1 MIASLK
7 GVLTSI
13 GKSDIILE
21 VNGIGYLLNVSSKL
35 ISSLGDIG
43 SNLSL
48 FTDLQIKD
56 DKIVIY
62 GFVNS
67 SEQSFFKL
75 LQSVQGVGPRA
86 ALSLLST
93 LSVDEVV
100 LAISSGDKT
109 MLSRAEG
116 IGPKVAGRIASELL
130 DKVSVFNISNS
141 IRNTDNKFNKNEQ
154 DKLNFQENDYDG
166 NISMIVED
174 IISALINLGYGRS
187 EVFSVVMKIKND
199 FSHKKQNKL
208 FTVNANKPFSSQRII
223 KVNEMN
229 EDIDVNDRLVNPDL
243 IDHKDN
249 LDLSLRPKNLKEF
262 IGQPQV
268 QTNLSTFI
276 YAANSRDEAMDHT
289 LLFGPPGLGKTT
301 LAQIIAF
308 ELGVGFKS
316 TSGPIINKAGDLA
329 ALLTNLQPRD
339 VLFIDEIHRLS
350 PTIEEILYPAMEDFQ
365 LDLMIGEGPSA
376 RSIKIDLPP
385 FTLVG
390 ATTRSGLLTT
400 PLRDRF
406 GIQIRM
412 EFYNA
417 SDLVNIL
424 LKLAEKLKVNVEKKG
439 AYEIA
444 KRSRGTPRV
453 AGRLLRRVR
462 DILSVSNEKV
472 IDENFA
478 DRALIQLDVDKSGL
492 DAIDRKYLNV
502 IIEKYQGGPVGL
514 DTLSAVLSEQKDM
527 IEEVIEPYLLQR
539 GLIQRSSRGRFVSS
553 AGWRHLGLVP
563 PKHAQEQSDMMD
575 AQGE

>member
-141 IRNTDNKFNKNEQ
+141 IRNTDNKFNNNEQ

-208 FTVNANKPFSSQRII
+208 FTVNTIVPIA
-223 KVNEMN
+223 
-229 EDIDVNDRLVNPDL
+229 
-243 IDHKDN
+243 
-249 LDLSLRPKNLKEF
+249 LKE
-262 IGQPQV
+262 
-268 QTNLSTFI
+268 LS
-276 YAANSRDEAMDHT
+276 R
-289 LLFGPPGLGKTT
+289 
-301 LAQIIAF
+301 
-308 ELGVGFKS
+308 
-316 TSGPIINKAGDLA
+316 
-329 ALLTNLQPRD
+329 
-339 VLFIDEIHRLS
+339 
-350 PTIEEILYPAMEDFQ
+350 
-365 LDLMIGEGPSA
+365 
-376 RSIKIDLPP
+376 
-385 FTLVG
+385 
-390 ATTRSGLLTT
+390 
-400 PLRDRF
+400 
-406 GIQIRM
+406 
-412 EFYNA
+412 
-417 SDLVNIL
+417 
-424 LKLAEKLKVNVEKKG
+424 
-439 AYEIA
+439 
-444 KRSRGTPRV
+444 
-453 AGRLLRRVR
+453 
-462 DILSVSNEKV
+462 
-472 IDENFA
+472 
-478 DRALIQLDVDKSGL
+478 
-492 DAIDRKYLNV
+492 
-502 IIEKYQGGPVGL
+502 
-514 DTLSAVLSEQKDM
+514 
-527 IEEVIEPYLLQR
+527 
-539 GLIQRSSRGRFVSS
+539 
-553 AGWRHLGLVP
+553 
-563 PKHAQEQSDMMD
+563 
-575 AQGE
+575 

>member
-208 FTVNANKPFSSQRII
+208 FAVNTIVPIA
-223 KVNEMN
+223 
-229 EDIDVNDRLVNPDL
+229 
-243 IDHKDN
+243 
-249 LDLSLRPKNLKEF
+249 LKE
-262 IGQPQV
+262 
-268 QTNLSTFI
+268 LS
-276 YAANSRDEAMDHT
+276 R
-289 LLFGPPGLGKTT
+289 
-301 LAQIIAF
+301 
-308 ELGVGFKS
+308 
-316 TSGPIINKAGDLA
+316 
-329 ALLTNLQPRD
+329 
-339 VLFIDEIHRLS
+339 
-350 PTIEEILYPAMEDFQ
+350 
-365 LDLMIGEGPSA
+365 
-376 RSIKIDLPP
+376 
-385 FTLVG
+385 
-390 ATTRSGLLTT
+390 
-400 PLRDRF
+400 
-406 GIQIRM
+406 
-412 EFYNA
+412 
-417 SDLVNIL
+417 
-424 LKLAEKLKVNVEKKG
+424 
-439 AYEIA
+439 
-444 KRSRGTPRV
+444 
-453 AGRLLRRVR
+453 
-462 DILSVSNEKV
+462 
-472 IDENFA
+472 
-478 DRALIQLDVDKSGL
+478 
-492 DAIDRKYLNV
+492 
-502 IIEKYQGGPVGL
+502 
-514 DTLSAVLSEQKDM
+514 
-527 IEEVIEPYLLQR
+527 
-539 GLIQRSSRGRFVSS
+539 
-553 AGWRHLGLVP
+553 
-563 PKHAQEQSDMMD
+563 
-575 AQGE
+575 

>member
-56 DKIVIY
+56 DKIVMY
-62 GFVNS
+62 GFVDS

-130 DKVSVFNISNS
+130 DKVSVFNINNS
-141 IRNTDNKFNKNEQ
+141 IRNTDNKFNNNEQ

-208 FTVNANKPFSSQRII
+208 FTVNTIVPIA
-223 KVNEMN
+223 
-229 EDIDVNDRLVNPDL
+229 
-243 IDHKDN
+243 
-249 LDLSLRPKNLKEF
+249 LKE
-262 IGQPQV
+262 
-268 QTNLSTFI
+268 LS
-276 YAANSRDEAMDHT
+276 R
-289 LLFGPPGLGKTT
+289 
-301 LAQIIAF
+301 
-308 ELGVGFKS
+308 
-316 TSGPIINKAGDLA
+316 
-329 ALLTNLQPRD
+329 
-339 VLFIDEIHRLS
+339 
-350 PTIEEILYPAMEDFQ
+350 
-365 LDLMIGEGPSA
+365 
-376 RSIKIDLPP
+376 
-385 FTLVG
+385 
-390 ATTRSGLLTT
+390 
-400 PLRDRF
+400 
-406 GIQIRM
+406 
-412 EFYNA
+412 
-417 SDLVNIL
+417 
-424 LKLAEKLKVNVEKKG
+424 
-439 AYEIA
+439 
-444 KRSRGTPRV
+444 
-453 AGRLLRRVR
+453 
-462 DILSVSNEKV
+462 
-472 IDENFA
+472 
-478 DRALIQLDVDKSGL
+478 
-492 DAIDRKYLNV
+492 
-502 IIEKYQGGPVGL
+502 
-514 DTLSAVLSEQKDM
+514 
-527 IEEVIEPYLLQR
+527 
-539 GLIQRSSRGRFVSS
+539 
-553 AGWRHLGLVP
+553 
-563 PKHAQEQSDMMD
+563 
-575 AQGE
+575 

>member
-13 GKSDIILE
+13 GKSDIIIE

-62 GFVNS
+62 GFVDS

-130 DKVSVFNISNS
+130 EKVSVFNISNS
-141 IRNTDNKFNKNEQ
+141 IRNIDNKFNNNEQ

-208 FTVNANKPFSSQRII
+208 FTVNTIVPIA
-223 KVNEMN
+223 
-229 EDIDVNDRLVNPDL
+229 
-243 IDHKDN
+243 
-249 LDLSLRPKNLKEF
+249 LKE
-262 IGQPQV
+262 
-268 QTNLSTFI
+268 LS
-276 YAANSRDEAMDHT
+276 R
-289 LLFGPPGLGKTT
+289 
-301 LAQIIAF
+301 
-308 ELGVGFKS
+308 
-316 TSGPIINKAGDLA
+316 
-329 ALLTNLQPRD
+329 
-339 VLFIDEIHRLS
+339 
-350 PTIEEILYPAMEDFQ
+350 
-365 LDLMIGEGPSA
+365 
-376 RSIKIDLPP
+376 
-385 FTLVG
+385 
-390 ATTRSGLLTT
+390 
-400 PLRDRF
+400 
-406 GIQIRM
+406 
-412 EFYNA
+412 
-417 SDLVNIL
+417 
-424 LKLAEKLKVNVEKKG
+424 
-439 AYEIA
+439 
-444 KRSRGTPRV
+444 
-453 AGRLLRRVR
+453 
-462 DILSVSNEKV
+462 
-472 IDENFA
+472 
-478 DRALIQLDVDKSGL
+478 
-492 DAIDRKYLNV
+492 
-502 IIEKYQGGPVGL
+502 
-514 DTLSAVLSEQKDM
+514 
-527 IEEVIEPYLLQR
+527 
-539 GLIQRSSRGRFVSS
+539 
-553 AGWRHLGLVP
+553 
-563 PKHAQEQSDMMD
+563 
-575 AQGE
+575 

>member
-141 IRNTDNKFNKNEQ
+141 IINTDNNFNKNEQ

-208 FTVNANKPFSSQRII
+208 FTVNTIVPIA
-223 KVNEMN
+223 
-229 EDIDVNDRLVNPDL
+229 
-243 IDHKDN
+243 
-249 LDLSLRPKNLKEF
+249 LKE
-262 IGQPQV
+262 
-268 QTNLSTFI
+268 LS
-276 YAANSRDEAMDHT
+276 R
-289 LLFGPPGLGKTT
+289 
-301 LAQIIAF
+301 
-308 ELGVGFKS
+308 
-316 TSGPIINKAGDLA
+316 
-329 ALLTNLQPRD
+329 
-339 VLFIDEIHRLS
+339 
-350 PTIEEILYPAMEDFQ
+350 
-365 LDLMIGEGPSA
+365 
-376 RSIKIDLPP
+376 
-385 FTLVG
+385 
-390 ATTRSGLLTT
+390 
-400 PLRDRF
+400 
-406 GIQIRM
+406 
-412 EFYNA
+412 
-417 SDLVNIL
+417 
-424 LKLAEKLKVNVEKKG
+424 
-439 AYEIA
+439 
-444 KRSRGTPRV
+444 
-453 AGRLLRRVR
+453 
-462 DILSVSNEKV
+462 
-472 IDENFA
+472 
-478 DRALIQLDVDKSGL
+478 
-492 DAIDRKYLNV
+492 
-502 IIEKYQGGPVGL
+502 
-514 DTLSAVLSEQKDM
+514 
-527 IEEVIEPYLLQR
+527 
-539 GLIQRSSRGRFVSS
+539 
-553 AGWRHLGLVP
+553 
-563 PKHAQEQSDMMD
+563 
-575 AQGE
+575 